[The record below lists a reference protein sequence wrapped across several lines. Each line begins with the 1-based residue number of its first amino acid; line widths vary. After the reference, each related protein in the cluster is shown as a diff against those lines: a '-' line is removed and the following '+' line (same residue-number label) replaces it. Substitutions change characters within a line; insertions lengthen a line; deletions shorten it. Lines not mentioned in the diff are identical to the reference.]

1 MATSALKWL
10 GEGWGVAFA
19 FFPSPPP
26 SSETQPALWFV
37 SCQASSGLVPP
48 LGSGV
53 PGPGAVTEGLL
64 GPTPRLVHCSAPL
77 QVQFSEILFL
87 NLKRGQAL
95 LYLSPG
101 G

>member
-48 LGSGV
+48 LGWGSQ
-53 PGPGAVTEGLL
+53 GL
-64 GPTPRLVHCSAPL
+64 VPL
-77 QVQFSEILFL
+77 QRGFWAQPLGWFTARHHCKSSFQRFS
-87 NLKRGQAL
+87 
-95 LYLSPG
+95 S
-101 G
+101 